1 MNGEEN
7 ESAFVEQLTELQLVL
22 RIYVQSLLP
31 GDSSAHDVTQQANST
46 IWRKRSD
53 FEIGTNFKAWAF
65 SIARYEVL
73 NYRKQQARTARFGFS
88 EELNDTIAEEMTT
101 RTSDIERRHDALR
114 GCLERLKSK
123 DRELLLHRY
132 NSSATLKDYS
142 TRTGRSVGGLK
153 VTLHRL
159 RSVLLDCISNRI
171 QAEEG
176 RA

>member
-7 ESAFVEQLTELQLVL
+7 ESAFVEQLTDLQLVL

-31 GDSSAHDVTQQANST
+31 GDSSAHDVTQQANAT
-46 IWRKRSD
+46 IWRKRGD

-88 EELNDTIAEEMTT
+88 EELNDTIAEEMTV
-101 RTSDIERRHDALR
+101 RTTDLEQRHVALR
-114 GCLERLKSK
+114 SCLEGLRSK

-132 NSSATLKDYS
+132 SSAGTLKDYS
-142 TRTGRSVGGLK
+142 VRTGRSVGGLK

-159 RSVLLDCISNRI
+159 RSALLSCISRRLQTEGS
-171 QAEEG
+171 QA
-176 RA
+176 

>member
-1 MNGEEN
+1 MNGNEN

-31 GDSSAHDVTQQANST
+31 GDSAAHDVTQQANST
-46 IWRKRSD
+46 IWRKRGD

-73 NYRKQQARTARFGFS
+73 NHRKQQARTARFGFS

-101 RTSDIERRHDALR
+101 RTSDMELRHEALR
-114 GCLERLKSK
+114 GCLEGLKSK

-142 TRTGRSVGGLK
+142 ARTGRSVGGLK
-153 VTLHRL
+153 VTLYRL
-159 RSVLLDCISNRI
+159 RSVLLDCISNRL
-171 QAEEG
+171 QTEEG
-176 RA
+176 RV

>member
-1 MNGEEN
+1 
-7 ESAFVEQLTELQLVL
+7 
-22 RIYVQSLLP
+22 
-31 GDSSAHDVTQQANST
+31 
-46 IWRKRSD
+46 
-53 FEIGTNFKAWAF
+53 
-65 SIARYEVL
+65 
-73 NYRKQQARTARFGFS
+73 
-88 EELNDTIAEEMTT
+88 MTT
-101 RTSDIERRHDALR
+101 RTSDIEQRHDALR